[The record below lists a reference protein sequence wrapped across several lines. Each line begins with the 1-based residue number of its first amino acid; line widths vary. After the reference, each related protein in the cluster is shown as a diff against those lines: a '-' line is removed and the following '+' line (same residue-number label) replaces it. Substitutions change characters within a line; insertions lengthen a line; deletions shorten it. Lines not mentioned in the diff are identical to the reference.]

1 MVNRMDE
8 QELMA
13 RLQRKD
19 EQAFREVVRR
29 YKDRVVNYLWQL
41 TGDYEKAVDLAQE
54 TFLRVFF
61 KAHKYRPIAPLASW
75 IYTIASNLAK
85 TELRRMKKMDTVSF
99 DDVKDI
105 FIEKE
110 PTYNSPE
117 KDELIRTVRAA
128 LNRLAP
134 RYRIPLIL
142 KDLEGFSQEEIAQI
156 LRLPLGT
163 VKARISRGRNRLK
176 KELAKVADWGA
187 SQSTEGEK
195 KHEGIKAT

>member
-1 MVNRMDE
+1 MDE
-8 QELMA
+8 RELVK
-13 RLQRKD
+13 RLQQKD
-19 EQAFREVVRR
+19 EQAFQEVVRR

-41 TGDYEKAVDLAQE
+41 MGDYEKAVDLAQE

-85 TELRRMKKMDTVSF
+85 TELRRMKKMNTVSF
-99 DDVKDI
+99 DDIKNI
-105 FIEKE
+105 FIEEE

-117 KDELIRTVRAA
+117 KDELIRTLRAA
-128 LNRLAP
+128 LNRLSP
-134 RYRIPLIL
+134 HYRIPLIL

-163 VKARISRGRNRLK
+163 VKARISRGRKRLK
-176 KELAKVADWGA
+176 KELEKTTALGA
-187 SQSTEGEK
+187 GRSPKGEGN
-195 KHEGIKAT
+195 HEGVETS